1 MSRSPQG
8 QLLVVLA
15 HRSGLR
21 TPPAALT
28 LLPFW
33 AATAV
38 DSRLEW
44 QPRTDLASAHTTE
57 AHPGWCEPREARRM
71 GAVTPR
77 RRDTTPGDRSR
88 LDRGSVV
95 PGDPTGPAAPGAPR
109 SSPPPRHAEHARA
122 ANPRG
127 CARSRIDRGRIAPFG
142 RDVVGDRPTRP
153 RPGRRDRPPL
163 RHSTEPRRRRR
174 PPTPR
179 PHRHGDRRQI
189 SHPLDEPAPHPDRPG
204 RGHPRR
210 RGGGVSRRSPRAQ

>member
-28 LLPFW
+28 LALPFW
-33 AATAV
+33 AASAV

-77 RRDTTPGDRSR
+77 RRDKTPGDRSR
-88 LDRGSVV
+88 LDRGRVV
-95 PGDPTGPAAPGAPR
+95 PGNPTGPVAPGAPR

-127 CARSRIDRGRIAPFG
+127 GARSRIDRGRVAPFG
-142 RDVVGDRPTRP
+142 RGVVGDRPARR

-163 RHSTEPRRRRR
+163 RHALGPRTASSSTDPATASTWGPSSGLAPLRR
-174 PPTPR
+174 TC
-179 PHRHGDRRQI
+179 
-189 SHPLDEPAPHPDRPG
+189 SAP
-204 RGHPRR
+204 
-210 RGGGVSRRSPRAQ
+210 